1 MTRSWQGFT
10 PNQVVRRLGIIGPLR
25 ILILYNNFWTFCSL
39 PWLIFGCF
47 WVSLLI
53 LNVFLH
59 FWILLIWIF
68 LFCIF
73 WCLTFPLEY
82 IISYGCPSLSSIYH
96 LLWMSFFHKIFLD
109 IFSQYFEWLCLHL
122 NDLLL
127 EWSYL
132 CIFTFCNFEFLIG
145 YFSLITIFLN
155 GWTESSSWLTLPLF
169 HIFEFS
175 RIHSLISEW
184 FVRVVNDSLYTFLD
198 FLIINL
204 SLSLL
209 RYF

>member
-1 MTRSWQGFT
+1 MTVSEC
-10 PNQVVRRLGIIGPLR
+10 
-25 ILILYNNFWTFCSL
+25 LYSL
-39 PWLIFGCF
+39 WMFF
-47 WVSLLI
+47 
-53 LNVFLH
+53 H
-59 FWILLIWIF
+59 FWIFLIRIF
-68 LFCIF
+68 LSCIF
-73 WCLTFPLEY
+73 SMSNYILNISSLMDVLLSHQY
-82 IISYGCPSLSSIYH
+82 IISYGC
-96 LLWMSFFHKIFLD
+96 SFFTESSWISLLNILNDF
-109 IFSQYFEWLCLHL
+109 FCLHL

-145 YFSLITIFLN
+145 YFSLITILLN
-155 GWTESSSWLTLPLF
+155 GWTESSSWLTLPLL

>member
-47 WVSLLI
+47 LS
-53 LNVFLH
+53 VFTH
-59 FWILLIWIF
+59 FECFFIF
-68 LFCIF
+68 EYSSFEYSYFASF
-73 WCLTFPLEY
+73 WCLTFPLNISSLMDVLLSHEY
-82 IISYGCPSLSSIYH
+82 IISYGC
-96 LLWMSFFHKIFLD
+96 SFFTKSSWISLLYILNDF
-109 IFSQYFEWLCLHL
+109 FCLYL

-127 EWSYL
+127 EWSYP

-155 GWTESSSWLTLPLF
+155 GWTESSSWLTLPLL

-175 RIHSLISEW
+175 RIHSLIFEW
-184 FVRVVNDSLYTFLD
+184 FVRVVNDSLYTFL
-198 FLIINL
+198 I
-204 SLSLL
+204 S
-209 RYF
+209 